1 MFHKSCYVLLIA
13 FCFSCGKSQNNDSLE
28 SIPYRLERVT
38 VDAKGHIFDLTYSL
52 SNSHYCQQDRFLY
65 AYNGFDHS
73 MDKID
78 LDRLA
83 WVANFPLQKEGPDGT
98 GSWISTV
105 KSLGNGEIFLS
116 GEFGG
121 VFTVEGKLIQKFDWN
136 KTSLLGGEK
145 LDHGYF
151 YKQIAIPG
159 LDNLVFALAV
169 DHPTNTV
176 SLKKLNLA
184 DSLIFTYDID
194 PNGNYKKYTLGD
206 PTTYNKWDPRVF
218 MTSQNDKI
226 IVSHEF
232 SNDFHVYSPER
243 DQLESVSYTSIQTP
257 GKAVVTTEG
266 DLVNSTEDRIKALQ
280 YYLEQISFG
289 PLVWDTENNRYYRL
303 SSSSRF
309 GDQKREGRILHER
322 THVDAFLGVFDQE
335 FNLLGEIPIPELQID
350 SSDEYF
356 VKDGMLWV
364 FENTDDEMG
373 FVRIELH

>member
-1 MFHKSCYVLLIA
+1 
-13 FCFSCGKSQNNDSLE
+13 
-28 SIPYRLERVT
+28 
-38 VDAKGHIFDLTYSL
+38 
-52 SNSHYCQQDRFLY
+52 
-65 AYNGFDHS
+65 
-73 MDKID
+73 
-78 LDRLA
+78 RLA

-226 IVSHEF
+226 IVSHE
-232 SNDFHVYSPER
+232 
-243 DQLESVSYTSIQTP
+243 
-257 GKAVVTTEG
+257 
-266 DLVNSTEDRIKALQ
+266 
-280 YYLEQISFG
+280 
-289 PLVWDTENNRYYRL
+289 
-303 SSSSRF
+303 
-309 GDQKREGRILHER
+309 
-322 THVDAFLGVFDQE
+322 
-335 FNLLGEIPIPELQID
+335 
-350 SSDEYF
+350 
-356 VKDGMLWV
+356 
-364 FENTDDEMG
+364 
-373 FVRIELH
+373 